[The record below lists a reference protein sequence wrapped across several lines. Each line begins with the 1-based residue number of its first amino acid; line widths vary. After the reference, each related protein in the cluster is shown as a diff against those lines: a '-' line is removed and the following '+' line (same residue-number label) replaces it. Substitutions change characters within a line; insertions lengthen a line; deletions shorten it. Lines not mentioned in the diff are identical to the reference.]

1 MIKKIRYYI
10 FLKDVLLLALTCF
23 GGPQAH
29 FSMFYEKLVKKRAY
43 LTEDELLELNALC
56 NILPGPA
63 STQTITAVG
72 FRIGGPPLAY
82 LTLLVWMLP
91 AVIIMTAAAIGISQ
105 LQEKE
110 MSLAF
115 TRFIQPMAVGLIAYA
130 AYNISEKV
138 IQSKLTFII
147 MTASAAL
154 SYFLNSPFV
163 FPILL
168 LAGGL
173 ITGLNFKAH
182 PKKEKDKIKIIWTNF
197 FIWVGVFVFLALL
210 GNITQAKPILLF
222 ENFYR
227 NGSMIFGGGQALVP
241 LMYTEFVHFKGFLS
255 SEEFLSGYALSQ
267 SIPGP
272 VFSFTAYIGALSMRE
287 YGFGGEILGAFLSAV
302 GIFLPGTFMIF
313 FVSRFWEQL
322 KKYRAVK
329 ASLEGISATSA
340 GMVIAAALLLFVPM
354 DKSLMNVGFTIGTFL
369 VLRFTK
375 IPTPFVILAGLLAGL
390 IFQPRI

>member
-43 LTEDELLELNALC
+43 LTEEELLELNALC

-130 AYNISEKV
+130 GFSISEKV
-138 IQSKLTFII
+138 IQSKLTFVI
-147 MTASAAL
+147 MIASAVL

-182 PKKEKDKIKIIWTNF
+182 PREEKDKIKIIWTNF
-197 FIWVGVFVFLALL
+197 FIWVGVFAFLALL
-210 GNITQAKPILLF
+210 GNITQTKPILLF

-255 SEEFLSGYALSQ
+255 SEEFLSGYALAQ

-340 GMVIAAALLLFVPM
+340 GMVVAAALLLFVPM

-390 IFQPRI
+390 IFQPHI

>member
-1 MIKKIRYYI
+1 MVKKIRYYI
-10 FLKDVLLLALTCF
+10 FLKDVLGLALTCF

-43 LTEDELLELNALC
+43 LTEDELIELNALC
-56 NILPGPA
+56 NILPGPT
-63 STQTITAVG
+63 STQTLTAVG
-72 FRIGGPPLAY
+72 FKIGGPPLAY

-91 AVIIMTAAAIGISQ
+91 AVSIMTFAAIGISH

-130 AYNISEKV
+130 AYGISTKV
-138 IQSKLTFII
+138 IHTRLAFGI
-147 MTASAAL
+147 MIVSAIL
-154 SYFLNSPFV
+154 SFLLNSPYV

-168 LAGGL
+168 LMGGL
-173 ITGLNFKAH
+173 ITAFNFKSH
-182 PKKEKDKIKIIWTNF
+182 PVEEKDKLRIIWANF
-197 FIWVGVFVFLALL
+197 FLWLGFFLFLAIL
-210 GNITQAKPILLF
+210 GKITGALPVRLF

-227 NGSMIFGGGQALVP
+227 NGSLIFGGGQVLIP
-241 LMYTEFVHFKGFLS
+241 LMYTEFVHFKAYLS
-255 SEEFLSGYALSQ
+255 SQEFLSGYALAQ

-272 VFSFTAYIGALSMRE
+272 VFSFSAYIGALSMRE
-287 YGFGGEILGAFLSAV
+287 YGLGGEVLGAFLSAV
-302 GIFLPGTFMIF
+302 GIFLPGTFLIF
-313 FVSRFWEQL
+313 FVSRFWDQL

-340 GMVIAAALLLFVPM
+340 GMVIAAALLLFIP
-354 DKSLMNVGFTIGTFL
+354 LEMNALNIGFTIGTFL

-375 IPTPFVILAGLLAGL
+375 IPSPYVILGGLLAGF
-390 IFQPRI
+390 IF

>member
-1 MIKKIRYYI
+1 VITKIRYYI
-10 FLKDVLLLALTCF
+10 FLKDVLILALTCF

-29 FSMFYEKLVKKRAY
+29 FSLFYEKLVKKRAY

-130 AYNISEKV
+130 AYSISEKV
-138 IQSKLTFII
+138 IQSKLTFAI
-147 MTASAAL
+147 MLVSAAL
-154 SYFLNSPFV
+154 SYFFNSPFA
-163 FPILL
+163 FPVLL
-168 LAGGL
+168 LFGGL

-182 PKKEKDKIKIIWTNF
+182 PKEGKDKLKIIWTNF

-210 GNITQAKPILLF
+210 GNITQTKPVLLF

-227 NGSMIFGGGQALVP
+227 NGSMIFGGGQALIP
-241 LMYTEFVHFKGFLS
+241 LMYTEFVHFKHFLS
-255 SEEFLSGYALSQ
+255 SEEFLSGYALAQ

-313 FVSRFWEQL
+313 FVSRFWVQL

-340 GMVIAAALLLFVPM
+340 GMVVAAALLLFVPM
-354 DKSLMNVGFTIGTFL
+354 DKSLLNVGFTIGTFL

-375 IPTPFVILAGLLAGL
+375 IPTPFVILTGLLAGL
-390 IFQPRI
+390 IFQPHI